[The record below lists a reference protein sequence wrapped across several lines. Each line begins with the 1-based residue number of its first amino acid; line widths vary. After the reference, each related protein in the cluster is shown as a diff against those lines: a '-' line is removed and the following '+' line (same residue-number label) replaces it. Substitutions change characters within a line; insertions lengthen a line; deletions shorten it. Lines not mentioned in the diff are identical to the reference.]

1 MDPHPPI
8 PAPGTPGRGET
19 EQRRA
24 RALANNRRTAMLLR
38 MRRIRR
44 SVAAATLAV
53 FTAAFL
59 TVYVQL
65 ASGHDPALS
74 KTTGS
79 GTSSSSGQVLS
90 SATQSTGASSS
101 ASSESSSASS
111 ESSSAGSES
120 SSGSGESSSESSSPA
135 TVTTK
140 QS

>member
-1 MDPHPPI
+1 
-8 PAPGTPGRGET
+8 
-19 EQRRA
+19 
-24 RALANNRRTAMLLR
+24 MLLR

-74 KTTGS
+74 KSTS
-79 GTSSSSGQVLS
+79 RGTSATSGQVV
-90 SATQSTGASSS
+90 STAAQGTG
-101 ASSESSSASS
+101 

-120 SSGSGESSSESSSPA
+120 SSSSSASGETSSESSSPA